1 MRGGGEER
9 EKRKKLSCARD
20 MAGTT
25 PESVAKIERDM
36 DTRLNLER
44 RSTGLAELMSEAD
57 ANELQFQSE

>member
-1 MRGGGEER
+1 
-9 EKRKKLSCARD
+9 